1 MMQVNQ
7 WGLPYTNLR
16 LSPSLVPML
25 GHDPRWGRT
34 YPIESTAELVT
45 APSRCQPV
53 PMMCP
58 AVASGWIP
66 HQFWVCCVGR
76 GPIERTARSLQSS
89 ELSNSQPTHARN
101 ARTGSCGGRV
111 YTQIR
116 AAHACP
122 TWRKRARRHRCMCL
136 TRHRLSVVE
145 CLIGIRVVL

>member
-1 MMQVNQ
+1 MPQNNQ

-25 GHDPRWGRT
+25 GHDPRWDRT

-66 HQFWVCCVGR
+66 HQFWVCCVRLFAG
-76 GPIERTARSLQSS
+76 SL
-89 ELSNSQPTHARN
+89 LPTNLRVL
-101 ARTGSCGGRV
+101 ARTTDARLGPVSALLFIETGYVSILRI
-111 YTQIR
+111 YYIKTLSSSLNDTRIL
-116 AAHACP
+116 
-122 TWRKRARRHRCMCL
+122 KREIIIKKEY
-136 TRHRLSVVE
+136 VVH
-145 CLIGIRVVL
+145 